1 MDDCLS
7 SQDSITNRLF
17 WSGHANPGSVWT
29 FVGAYL
35 LLVLSLYRRNR
46 PLLIGTLLFVAVN
59 PLAFPSPETD
69 DAWATRVVL
78 GEQVWIERGLRPS
91 SHRRF
96 TLVCVPVFLFT
107 LRSAAKRHPLR
118 TGLGAI
124 ASVVVMLLFFDRMA
138 RLYETTLSE

>member
-1 MDDCLS
+1 MNNRFG

-46 PLLIGTLLFVAVN
+46 PLLVGTLLFVAVN
-59 PLAFPSPETD
+59 PLVFPSPETD

-78 GEQVWIERGLRPS
+78 GEQVWLERGLRPS
-91 SHRRF
+91 SHLRF

-107 LRSAAKRHPLR
+107 LRSAAKRYPLR

-124 ASVVVMLLFFDRMA
+124 ASVVLMLLFFDRMA
-138 RLYETTLSE
+138 RLYEATLPE